1 MQRKRCKKRRPP
13 FANDPLLG
21 HVYWL
26 AEKLTMPAKEVLQ
39 RIDTDEMAKWLGWT
53 RYKAALEKAAA
64 AKATAERDMKRKQ
77 QGAPPVL
84 VAGKRYKRRER

>member
-1 MQRKRCKKRRPP
+1 M
-13 FANDPLLG
+13 
-21 HVYWL
+21 YWL
-26 AEKLTMPAKEVLQ
+26 AEKLGKSETELSQCV
-39 RIDTDEMAKWLGWT
+39 DTAEMARWLGWS
-53 RYKAALEKAAA
+53 RYKAVLEKSAA